1 MTQTL
6 QSMQIEEIPI
16 IDPSNIWRIPYSPLS
31 NKALTAAND
40 LTDQSRNLFRPIPKK
55 KVFQR
60 ARECDAMHIIYD
72 VAKRGEMRQNDS

>member
-40 LTDQSRNLFRPIPKK
+40 LTDQSRN
-55 KVFQR
+55 
-60 ARECDAMHIIYD
+60 
-72 VAKRGEMRQNDS
+72 